1 MNMRP
6 ILIVGALK
14 SETEELIKK
23 IENCKVTEKLVYTFY
38 EGSIEGYPVALVRTG
53 VGLVN
58 AASATTLAIEKY
70 NPSIIINEGTAGGI
84 TVNRH
89 KKDIIIGTEVF
100 NINSYKSPYKE
111 IGEGS
116 DSRDWELMTF
126 TDGKDDEKTLYKSDK
141 RLSEIVYLSKDKYT
155 HGNVYK
161 GIIGSG
167 DAWNREKD
175 KLKFL
180 DEKHNVSCED
190 MEAVAI
196 YSVAN
201 NYNIPVLSIK
211 IISDNELLRE
221 DYEPAVGS
229 YMQEFAYEAI
239 TQIIKNDE
247 RLK

>member
-1 MNMRP
+1 METRP

-14 SETEELIKK
+14 KETNYLIEK

-38 EGSIEGYPVALVRTG
+38 EGTINSYPVILVRTG

-58 AASATTLAIEKY
+58 AAAATTLAIEKY
-70 NPSIIINEGTAGGI
+70 NPILILNEGTAGGI
-84 TVNRH
+84 TIDRH
-89 KKDIIIGTEVF
+89 KKDIIIGKEVF

-116 DSRDWELMTF
+116 DSRDWEIMSF
-126 TDGKDDEKTLYKSDK
+126 SDGGEDKKIVFKSDEN
-141 RLSEIVYLSKDKYT
+141 LAEIAYSIKDIYK

-175 KLKFL
+175 KLKYL

-190 MEAVAI
+190 MEAVSI
-196 YSVAN
+196 YTIAK
-201 NYNIPVLSIK
+201 NYNLPVLSIK
-211 IISDNELLRE
+211 IMSDNELLGE
-221 DYEPAVGS
+221 EYEPQVGL
-229 YMQEFAYEAI
+229 YCQEFTYEVII
-239 TQIIKNDE
+239 TILKNKE
-247 RLK
+247 GLK

>member
-1 MNMRP
+1 MNRRP
-6 ILIVGALK
+6 ILIVGALRT
-14 SETEELIKK
+14 ETEEIIKK
-23 IENCKVTEKLVYTFY
+23 IENCKMIEKTAYNFY
-38 EGSIEGYPVALVRTG
+38 EGTIEDYPVVLVKTG

-58 AASATTLAIEKY
+58 AASAVTLAIEKY
-70 NPSIIINEGTAGGI
+70 NPILILNEGTAGGI
-84 TVNRH
+84 TTDRH
-89 KKDIIIGTEVF
+89 KKDIIIGKEVF

-111 IGEGS
+111 LGEGS
-116 DSRDWELMTF
+116 DSRDWEFMTF
-126 TDGKDDEKTLYKSDK
+126 TDGKDDVKTIYKSDE
-141 RLSEIVYLSKDKYT
+141 RLAEIIYSIKDKYT
-155 HGNVYK
+155 HGNVYT

-196 YSVAN
+196 YIVAN

-211 IISDNELLRE
+211 IMSDNELLRE

-229 YMQEFAYEAI
+229 YMQEFAYEAVVA
-239 TQIIKNDE
+239 IIKNDE